1 MYQRSYISYIPYD
14 LLKSY
19 LNELSTYGKIDF
31 FMMVEH
37 FGENG
42 GKNHIH
48 VYVESSLKKV
58 DSIVMSYVSYNE
70 NGPLKTSFSKKSD
83 LSNWYWYVLHDKEY
97 LLKKGLKKQ
106 FEYKLEDVYISD
118 YTYFVDSVKDL
129 RSMSEK
135 NKYILE
141 CISSGESPISLYKR
155 GVVSL
160 YEMRLLDMYIKRF

>member
-19 LNELSTYGKIDF
+19 LNELIIYGKIDF

-37 FGENG
+37 IGENG

-97 LLKKGLKKQ
+97 LLKKGLNKEI
-106 FEYKLEDVYISD
+106 EYNYDDIYISD
-118 YTYFVDSVKDL
+118 ETYFLENIKDL
-129 RSMSEK
+129 RYISPK

-141 CISSGESPISLYKR
+141 CISSGESPVSLYKR

-160 YEMRLLDMYIKRF
+160 YEMRLLDMYIKRL